1 MAKTHA
7 VPDSMK
13 LGWIAERLPFKALQW
28 LPATTTALHP
38 PAPNA
43 VPMDDWNV
51 LLRAIKDR
59 LHRSA
64 ADPAAVARPHVLD
77 CVTALGQLQMALQQE
92 VRTTPAPG
100 ASVARGTDG
109 TGADPGSAARYA
121 GLRATGAASCRAQ
134 TR

>member
-28 LPATTTALHP
+28 LPASTTALHP
-38 PAPNA
+38 PAPNG

-92 VRTTPAPG
+92 VGRRQRLEHQLLEAKTA
-100 ASVARGTDG
+100 
-109 TGADPGSAARYA
+109 
-121 GLRATGAASCRAQ
+121 LAQ
-134 TR
+134 TRAQLHGTQA